1 MELINQK
8 MNNIYIILHLYYG
21 NLFENPLT
29 LKCIKPISIVF
40 FLKLIG
46 QLKWKLCIVFKEMDS
61 V

>member
-8 MNNIYIILHLYYG
+8 MNNICIILHLYYG

-29 LKCIKPISIVF
+29 FKCIKPISIV